1 MATTVVVRGS
11 GGTLFEMDVPA
22 GGTLLDT
29 WNEKIASG
37 ELVIVTAPVK
47 WVDGIDGAKHL
58 VLDVTAEPEPE
69 PPAEDAESEAEPA
82 EPAEDA
88 ESEAEPAEPA
98 EDAESEAEPAEDVES
113 EVAAEPKRR
122 GRPPKSTEETTEVA
136 PPEE

>member
-47 WVDGIDGAKHL
+47 WVDGLDGAKHL

-69 PPAEDAESEAEPA
+69 P
-82 EPAEDA
+82 
-88 ESEAEPAEPA
+88 PA

-122 GRPPKSTEETTEVA
+122 GRPPKSSEETTEVA
-136 PPEE
+136 PTEE

>member
-47 WVDGIDGAKHL
+47 WVDGLDGAKHL
-58 VLDVTAEPEPE
+58 VLDVTAEPE
-69 PPAEDAESEAEPA
+69 AEPA
-82 EPAEDA
+82 EPDEV
-88 ESEAEPAEPA
+88 EP
-98 EDAESEAEPAEDVES
+98 
-113 EVAAEPKRR
+113 AEPKRR

-136 PPEE
+136 PTEE

>member
-58 VLDVTAEPEPE
+58 VLDV
-69 PPAEDAESEAEPA
+69 PADPDET
-82 EPAEDA
+82 
-88 ESEAEPAEPA
+88 
-98 EDAESEAEPAEDVES
+98 PAEDVES

-136 PPEE
+136 PTEE

>member
-1 MATTVVVRGS
+1 MATTVVVRGA

-37 ELVIVTAPVK
+37 ELVIVTSPVK

-69 PPAEDAESEAEPA
+69 PPAEDAESEAEPDEV
-82 EPAEDA
+82 EP
-88 ESEAEPAEPA
+88 
-98 EDAESEAEPAEDVES
+98 
-113 EVAAEPKRR
+113 AEPKRR

-136 PPEE
+136 PTEE

>member
-47 WVDGIDGAKHL
+47 WVDGLDGAKH
-58 VLDVTAEPEPE
+58 LDVTAEPEPE
-69 PPAEDAESEAEPA
+69 P
-82 EPAEDA
+82 
-88 ESEAEPAEPA
+88 
-98 EDAESEAEPAEDVES
+98 PAEDVES

-136 PPEE
+136 PTEE

>member
-58 VLDVTAEPEPE
+58 VLDVPADPDET
-69 PPAEDAESEAEPA
+69 PAEVEAEP
-82 EPAEDA
+82 
-88 ESEAEPAEPA
+88 
-98 EDAESEAEPAEDVES
+98 
-113 EVAAEPKRR
+113 AEPKRR
-122 GRPPKSTEETTEVA
+122 GRPPKQTEEPTEAV
-136 PPEE
+136 PTEE

>member
-37 ELVIVTAPVK
+37 ELVIVTSPVK

-58 VLDVTAEPEPE
+58 VLDVTAEPDEVEP
-69 PPAEDAESEAEPA
+69 
-82 EPAEDA
+82 
-88 ESEAEPAEPA
+88 
-98 EDAESEAEPAEDVES
+98 
-113 EVAAEPKRR
+113 AEPKRR

-136 PPEE
+136 PTEE

>member
-37 ELVIVTAPVK
+37 ELVIVTSPVK

-58 VLDVTAEPEPE
+58 VLDV
-69 PPAEDAESEAEPA
+69 PADPDET
-82 EPAEDA
+82 
-88 ESEAEPAEPA
+88 
-98 EDAESEAEPAEDVES
+98 PAEDVES

-136 PPEE
+136 PTEE

>member
-47 WVDGIDGAKHL
+47 WVDGLDGAKHL

-69 PPAEDAESEAEPA
+69 PEPPAEDAESEA
-82 EPAEDA
+82 
-88 ESEAEPAEPA
+88 
-98 EDAESEAEPAEDVES
+98 
-113 EVAAEPKRR
+113 AAEPKRR

-136 PPEE
+136 PTEE

>member
-58 VLDVTAEPEPE
+58 VLDVPADPDETPAEPDEV
-69 PPAEDAESEAEPA
+69 EAEPA
-82 EPAEDA
+82 EP
-88 ESEAEPAEPA
+88 
-98 EDAESEAEPAEDVES
+98 
-113 EVAAEPKRR
+113 KRR
-122 GRPPKSTEETTEVA
+122 ARPPKSTEETTEVA
-136 PPEE
+136 PTEE

>member
-1 MATTVVVRGS
+1 MATTVVVRGA

-47 WVDGIDGAKHL
+47 WVDGLDGAKHL

-69 PPAEDAESEAEPA
+69 PPAEDDEVEP
-82 EPAEDA
+82 
-88 ESEAEPAEPA
+88 
-98 EDAESEAEPAEDVES
+98 
-113 EVAAEPKRR
+113 AEPKRR

-136 PPEE
+136 PTEE

>member
-1 MATTVVVRGS
+1 MATTVVVRGA

-37 ELVIVTAPVK
+37 ELVIVTSPVK
-47 WVDGIDGAKHL
+47 WVDGLDGAKHL

-69 PPAEDAESEAEPA
+69 PPAEPEP
-82 EPAEDA
+82 EP
-88 ESEAEPAEPA
+88 
-98 EDAESEAEPAEDVES
+98 PAEDVES

-136 PPEE
+136 PTEE

>member
-1 MATTVVVRGS
+1 MATTVVVRGT

-58 VLDVTAEPEPE
+58 VLDVTADPDET
-69 PPAEDAESEAEPA
+69 
-82 EPAEDA
+82 
-88 ESEAEPAEPA
+88 
-98 EDAESEAEPAEDVES
+98 PAEDVES

-136 PPEE
+136 PTEE

>member
-47 WVDGIDGAKHL
+47 WVDGLDGAKHL

-69 PPAEDAESEAEPA
+69 PPAEPDEVEPA
-82 EPAEDA
+82 EPDEV
-88 ESEAEPAEPA
+88 EAEP
-98 EDAESEAEPAEDVES
+98 
-113 EVAAEPKRR
+113 AEPKRR

-136 PPEE
+136 PTEE

>member
-37 ELVIVTAPVK
+37 ELVIVTSPVK

-69 PPAEDAESEAEPA
+69 PPAEDAEPEAEPA
-82 EPAEDA
+82 EPDEV
-88 ESEAEPAEPA
+88 EP
-98 EDAESEAEPAEDVES
+98 
-113 EVAAEPKRR
+113 AEPKRR

-136 PPEE
+136 PTEE

>member
-47 WVDGIDGAKHL
+47 WVDGLDGAKHL

-69 PPAEDAESEAEPA
+69 PPAEDVESEVAAEP
-82 EPAEDA
+82 PAEDA
-88 ESEAEPAEPA
+88 ESEA
-98 EDAESEAEPAEDVES
+98 
-113 EVAAEPKRR
+113 AAEPKRR

-136 PPEE
+136 PTEE

>member
-58 VLDVTAEPEPE
+58 VLDV
-69 PPAEDAESEAEPA
+69 PADPDET
-82 EPAEDA
+82 
-88 ESEAEPAEPA
+88 
-98 EDAESEAEPAEDVES
+98 PAEDVES
-113 EVAAEPKRR
+113 EVAAEPDEVEAEPAEPKRR

-136 PPEE
+136 PTEE

>member
-58 VLDVTAEPEPE
+58 VLDVPADPDETPAEPDEV
-69 PPAEDAESEAEPA
+69 EAEP
-82 EPAEDA
+82 
-88 ESEAEPAEPA
+88 
-98 EDAESEAEPAEDVES
+98 
-113 EVAAEPKRR
+113 AEPKRR
-122 GRPPKSTEETTEVA
+122 GRPPKQTEEPAEAVPTE
-136 PPEE
+136 E

>member
-47 WVDGIDGAKHL
+47 WVDGLDGAKHL

-69 PPAEDAESEAEPA
+69 PPAEDAESEAEP
-82 EPAEDA
+82 D
-88 ESEAEPAEPA
+88 
-98 EDAESEAEPAEDVES
+98 

-136 PPEE
+136 PTEE

>member
-11 GGTLFEMDVPA
+11 GGTLFEMDVPV

-69 PPAEDAESEAEPA
+69 PPAEDAESEA
-82 EPAEDA
+82 
-88 ESEAEPAEPA
+88 
-98 EDAESEAEPAEDVES
+98 
-113 EVAAEPKRR
+113 AAEPKRR
-122 GRPPKSTEETTEVA
+122 GRPPKSTEEPAEAVPTE
-136 PPEE
+136 E

>member
-37 ELVIVTAPVK
+37 ELVIVTSPVK

-82 EPAEDA
+82 EP
-88 ESEAEPAEPA
+88 
-98 EDAESEAEPAEDVES
+98 
-113 EVAAEPKRR
+113 KRR

-136 PPEE
+136 PTEE

>member
-47 WVDGIDGAKHL
+47 WVDGLDGAKHL
-58 VLDVTAEPEPE
+58 VLDV
-69 PPAEDAESEAEPA
+69 PADPDET
-82 EPAEDA
+82 
-88 ESEAEPAEPA
+88 
-98 EDAESEAEPAEDVES
+98 PAEDVES

-136 PPEE
+136 PTEE

>member
-47 WVDGIDGAKHL
+47 WVDGLDGAKHL

-69 PPAEDAESEAEPA
+69 PPAEGGEPEPDQPA
-82 EPAEDA
+82 EP
-88 ESEAEPAEPA
+88 
-98 EDAESEAEPAEDVES
+98 
-113 EVAAEPKRR
+113 R
-122 GRPPKSTEETTEVA
+122 GRGGRKPKPTEETTEVA
-136 PPEE
+136 PTEE

>member
-1 MATTVVVRGS
+1 MATTVVVRGA

-47 WVDGIDGAKHL
+47 WVDGLDGAKHL

-69 PPAEDAESEAEPA
+69 P
-82 EPAEDA
+82 
-88 ESEAEPAEPA
+88 
-98 EDAESEAEPAEDVES
+98 PAEDVES

-122 GRPPKSTEETTEVA
+122 GRPPKSTEEPAEVA
-136 PPEE
+136 PTEE

>member
-47 WVDGIDGAKHL
+47 WVDGLDGAKHL

-69 PPAEDAESEAEPA
+69 PPAED
-82 EPAEDA
+82 
-88 ESEAEPAEPA
+88 
-98 EDAESEAEPAEDVES
+98 VES
-113 EVAAEPKRR
+113 EVAAEPDEVEAEPAEPKRR

-136 PPEE
+136 PTEE

>member
-47 WVDGIDGAKHL
+47 WVDGLDGAKHL
-58 VLDVTAEPEPE
+58 VLDVPADPDETPAEPDEV
-69 PPAEDAESEAEPA
+69 EAEP
-82 EPAEDA
+82 
-88 ESEAEPAEPA
+88 
-98 EDAESEAEPAEDVES
+98 
-113 EVAAEPKRR
+113 AEPKRR

-136 PPEE
+136 PTEE

>member
-11 GGTLFEMDVPA
+11 GGTLFEMDVPV

-58 VLDVTAEPEPE
+58 VLDVPADPDETPAEPDEV
-69 PPAEDAESEAEPA
+69 EAEP
-82 EPAEDA
+82 
-88 ESEAEPAEPA
+88 
-98 EDAESEAEPAEDVES
+98 
-113 EVAAEPKRR
+113 AEPKRR
-122 GRPPKSTEETTEVA
+122 GRPPKQTEEPAEAVPTE
-136 PPEE
+136 E

>member
-47 WVDGIDGAKHL
+47 WVDGLDGAKHL
-58 VLDVTAEPEPE
+58 VLDVTADPDET
-69 PPAEDAESEAEPA
+69 
-82 EPAEDA
+82 
-88 ESEAEPAEPA
+88 
-98 EDAESEAEPAEDVES
+98 PAEDVES

-136 PPEE
+136 PTEE

>member
-1 MATTVVVRGS
+1 MATTVVVRGA

-47 WVDGIDGAKHL
+47 WVDGLDGAKHL

-69 PPAEDAESEAEPA
+69 PPAEDAECAWISGPVSEP
-82 EPAEDA
+82 
-88 ESEAEPAEPA
+88 
-98 EDAESEAEPAEDVES
+98 ES

-136 PPEE
+136 PTEE

>member
-47 WVDGIDGAKHL
+47 WVDGLDGARHL
-58 VLDVTAEPEPE
+58 VLDVPAEPDEV
-69 PPAEDAESEAEPA
+69 EAEPA
-82 EPAEDA
+82 EPDEV
-88 ESEAEPAEPA
+88 EAEP
-98 EDAESEAEPAEDVES
+98 
-113 EVAAEPKRR
+113 AEPKRR
-122 GRPPKSTEETTEVA
+122 GRPPKQTEEPAEAVPTE
-136 PPEE
+136 E

>member
-1 MATTVVVRGS
+1 MATTVVVRGA

-47 WVDGIDGAKHL
+47 WVDGLDGAKHL

-69 PPAEDAESEAEPA
+69 PPAKGGEPEAEPA
-82 EPAEDA
+82 EPDEV
-88 ESEAEPAEPA
+88 EPAEPD
-98 EDAESEAEPAEDVES
+98 EVEAEP
-113 EVAAEPKRR
+113 AEPKRR

-136 PPEE
+136 PTEE

>member
-47 WVDGIDGAKHL
+47 WVDGLDGAKHL

-69 PPAEDAESEAEPA
+69 PPAVDAEPEAEPA
-82 EPAEDA
+82 EPDEV
-88 ESEAEPAEPA
+88 EAEP
-98 EDAESEAEPAEDVES
+98 
-113 EVAAEPKRR
+113 AEPKRR

-136 PPEE
+136 PTEE

>member
-47 WVDGIDGAKHL
+47 WVDGLDGARHL
-58 VLDVTAEPEPE
+58 VLDVPAEPDEV
-69 PPAEDAESEAEPA
+69 EAEP
-82 EPAEDA
+82 
-88 ESEAEPAEPA
+88 
-98 EDAESEAEPAEDVES
+98 
-113 EVAAEPKRR
+113 AEPKRR
-122 GRPPKSTEETTEVA
+122 GRPPKQTEEPAEAVPTE
-136 PPEE
+136 E

>member
-58 VLDVTAEPEPE
+58 VLDVPADPDETPAEPDEV
-69 PPAEDAESEAEPA
+69 EAEP
-82 EPAEDA
+82 
-88 ESEAEPAEPA
+88 
-98 EDAESEAEPAEDVES
+98 
-113 EVAAEPKRR
+113 AEPKRR

-136 PPEE
+136 PTEE